1 MRYWHVLTR
10 LRGTV
15 CSSMLKQKSTSY
27 SCSFSWFQG
36 CDCGR
41 AGCRTTDPH
50 KDCFSTESTWF
61 VFNHNPLLLDAVL
74 EFKVYISRVFRYFSV
89 RTISSW
95 CFLTSTESTVLNR
108 SQFQTFIPL
117 RLRRLGIA
125 HCSLPQQARATRGDR
140 QAISQNISTSAATA
154 STYCGT
160 AGSKAWPGKR
170 TCHSLHEELNFSES
184 KDSTMVFQ
192 LESGWSRYTVCCC
205 MLGWNALTSPGCASQ
220 ACTARLAQAG
230 VWRTDQCVQRIPR
243 LQLRQTLRHKGV
255 MRTVHAGRTNTP
267 THYWN
272 HTNIRL
278 DMCC

>member
-170 TCHSLHEELNFSES
+170 TCHSLHEELNFP
-184 KDSTMVFQ
+184 KAKTV
-192 LESGWSRYTVCCC
+192 LWSSSLKVDEVDTLCVAVCLVG
-205 MLGWNALTSPGCASQ
+205 MPL
-220 ACTARLAQAG
+220 
-230 VWRTDQCVQRIPR
+230 R
-243 LQLRQTLRHKGV
+243 LQDVHHRPAQPDLHRPVFDEQINASSGFQDYNCARHSGTKE
-255 MRTVHAGRTNTP
+255 
-267 THYWN
+267 
-272 HTNIRL
+272 
-278 DMCC
+278 